1 MLTSALPVSVNGQA
15 PPSPT
20 NISTV
25 RQVLSSK
32 PAQSMLSSAVA
43 ASSASNGSAVLNKNH
58 APPKY
63 HHIWLVTGPA
73 GCGKSTVAEYL
84 ANALGI
90 PYIEGDKFHPKSNV
104 DKMTNGIPLT
114 DADRWDWLTALRE
127 ESTRQLQSGY
137 DGVVLTCSA
146 LKRKYRDVI
155 RVAGYFDH
163 SLLLHFIYLDAPE
176 SVLLKRVAA
185 RQNHFMS
192 ADMVQSQFDILQPPM
207 ADETDVIK
215 IDVTRPVDV
224 VKAEA
229 LSKVIAAMEKV

>member
-1 MLTSALPVSVNGQA
+1 
-15 PPSPT
+15 
-20 NISTV
+20 
-25 RQVLSSK
+25 
-32 PAQSMLSSAVA
+32 
-43 ASSASNGSAVLNKNH
+43 
-58 APPKY
+58 
-63 HHIWLVTGPA
+63 
-73 GCGKSTVAEYL
+73 
-84 ANALGI
+84 
-90 PYIEGDKFHPKSNV
+90 
-104 DKMTNGIPLT
+104 MTNGIPLT

-207 ADETDVIK
+207 ADETDVIT

-224 VKAEA
+224 VKSEA
-229 LSKVIAAMEKV
+229 LSKVIAAMETV